1 MRQIMTDERWMA
13 PSGPAMDAFNVRD
26 AFAEH
31 GSALYGFA
39 VNCTRDPA
47 TAEECVQETF
57 VRAWRARDRYEPAKG
72 TERTWLFAIARNV
85 IIDEL
90 RARERRPVPV
100 PDTRMDLAA
109 APQTGASAIE
119 DRVVLQ
125 SGLAMISQEHRD
137 VIVSVQLNGMSYAEL
152 EQRTG
157 VPAATLRTRMYYGL
171 KALRRAIGDEEEGQ

>member
-1 MRQIMTDERWMA
+1 MQRTLSDERRT
-13 PSGPAMDAFNVRD
+13 GPTGHGMDAFNVRD

-39 VNCTRDPA
+39 LNCTRDPA
-47 TAEECVQETF
+47 VAEECVQETF
-57 VRAWRARDRYEPAKG
+57 IRAWKARSRYESAKG

-85 IIDEL
+85 IIDEI

-100 PDTRMDLAA
+100 PDSRMDVAA
-109 APQTGASAIE
+109 TSRTGASAAE

-125 SGLAMISQEHRD
+125 SGLALISEEHRD
-137 VIVSVQLNGMSYAEL
+137 VIVAVQLNGLSYAEL

-171 KALRRAIGDEEEGQ
+171 KALRRAIGEDEEGV

>member
-1 MRQIMTDERWMA
+1 
-13 PSGPAMDAFNVRD
+13 MDAFNVRD

-39 VNCTRDPA
+39 LNCTRDPA
-47 TAEECVQETF
+47 VAEECVQETF
-57 VRAWRARDRYEPAKG
+57 IRAWKARSRYESAKG

-85 IIDEL
+85 IIDEI

-100 PDTRMDLAA
+100 PDSRMDVAA
-109 APQTGASAIE
+109 TSRTGASAAE

-125 SGLAMISQEHRD
+125 SGLALISEEHRD
-137 VIVSVQLNGMSYAEL
+137 VIVAVQLNGLSYAEL

-171 KALRRAIGDEEEGQ
+171 KALRRAIGEDEEGV